1 MSPGGHSA
9 RLFINYRREDSAPYA
24 GRLYDRL
31 TAHFGAEQVF
41 IDIDKILPGEDFVEA
56 INRKV
61 AACEIAIVSIGP
73 NWLRITDANGKR
85 RLDDKEDFVR
95 MEIVAA
101 LERNIRVIPILLGGA
116 QMPRKEELPDALA
129 PLSRRNAIEVSE
141 TRFHSDVDR
150 LIKAIEQ
157 PRSSPWKATE
167 APTEN
172 LRRRPKVHLPPSEE
186 KQIADSKY
194 HDATAVHKRAYLRYA
209 ILLLL
214 FAAVVTLGIKWWKNP
229 PQIKSTFALATFFG
243 DARRSTPPC
252 SDATVAVIRDLT
264 TQLKE
269 DFSPSNRNRPDAFFY
284 SWTEAQMV
292 VALEAENVVDA
303 AEMSQWFNAQIGKAS
318 AWQFYSSGPEQ
329 FGVTGWVLLAF
340 ARMNVKP
347 MEQQIEFV
355 VRNQQRSGWWSMC
368 PASNDLRNASTYA
381 TAMCTWGLAELFE
394 RNLIAHSQ
402 KEAVHEAVRRG
413 REWLQSNTVRGQAAR
428 WKDYPH
434 GDYGRESMGLS
445 GLVLHVLHHTPG
457 SLPEAGDRYW
467 MANLPTELPDPKDES
482 TSGQQ
487 VFSKDFGVLN
497 DPTHQFALPWFITAT
512 ADAFG
517 RGTLT
522 QRAQAARLFNQLP
535 EKRETIARDLK
546 PMPHAAA
553 ELLISLRHLQQ
564 QAAYQRQP

>member
-157 PRSSPWKATE
+157 SGSSSWKATE

-172 LRRRPKVHLPPSEE
+172 VCGRPKVHLPPSEE
-186 KQIADSKY
+186 KQIADSQY
-194 HDATAVHKRAYLRYA
+194 HDATAVHKRAYRRYA

-214 FAAVVTLGIKWWKNP
+214 FAAVGTLGIKWWKNP

-243 DARRSTPPC
+243 DARRSSPPC
-252 SDATVAVIRDLT
+252 PDATVAVIRDLT
-264 TQLKE
+264 TQVKE
-269 DFSPSNRNRPDAFFY
+269 DFSPSNRNRPDGFFQP
-284 SWTEAQMV
+284 WTEAQMV

-318 AWQFYSSGPEQ
+318 GWQIYSSGPEQ

-340 ARMNVKP
+340 ARMNVSP

-355 VRNQQRSGWWSMC
+355 VRNQQRSGWWSMY
-368 PASNDLRNASTYA
+368 PALNDLSNASTYA

-402 KEAVHEAVRRG
+402 KEAVDKAVRRG
-413 REWLQSNTVRGQAAR
+413 GEWLQSNTVRGKAAR

-434 GDYGRESMGLS
+434 AEYGHESLGLA
-445 GLVLHVLHHTPG
+445 GLVLHVLHRTPG
-457 SLPEAGDRYW
+457 SPPEAGDRYW
-467 MANLPTELPDPKDES
+467 MANLPTELPEPKDES
-482 TSGQQ
+482 SSGQMA
-487 VFSKDFGVLN
+487 VSKDFGVLS
-497 DPTHQFALPWFITAT
+497 DPTHQFALPWFVTAT

-517 RGTLT
+517 KGTLT

-546 PMPHAAA
+546 NMPWAAA

-564 QAAYQRQP
+564 QAAHQRQP

>member
-9 RLFINYRREDSAPYA
+9 RLFINYRREDTAPYA

-31 TAHFGAEQVF
+31 TAHFGAQQVF
-41 IDIDKILPGEDFVEA
+41 IDIDQILPGEDFVEA

-73 NWLRITDANGKR
+73 NWLRVTDANGKR

-116 QMPRKEELPDALA
+116 QMPRKEDLPDALA

-167 APTEN
+167 PPTEN
-172 LRRRPKVHLPPSEE
+172 LRRRPTGHLPPSEE
-186 KQIADSKY
+186 KQKADSKH
-194 HDATAVHKRAYLRYA
+194 HDATAVRKRAYLRYA

-214 FAAVVTLGIKWWKNP
+214 FAAVGTLGIKCL
-229 PQIKSTFALATFFG
+229 PQIKSTFALARFFG

-252 SDATVAVIRDLT
+252 PDATINVIGDLT

-269 DFSPSNRNRPDAFFY
+269 DFSPSNRNRADIAFNTW
-284 SWTEAQMV
+284 SEAQMV

-318 AWQFYSSGPEQ
+318 GWQAYSGDHPEQ

-355 VRNQQRSGWWSMC
+355 VRNQRRSGWWSLY

-381 TAMCTWGLAELFE
+381 TAMCTWGLAELSE
-394 RNLIAHSQ
+394 RNLIGQSQ
-402 KEAVHEAVRRG
+402 KEAVDEAVRRG
-413 REWLQSNTVRGQAAR
+413 GAWLQSNNILGQAAR

-434 GDYGRESMGLS
+434 GEYGRESLGLS
-445 GLVLHVLHHTPG
+445 GLVLHVLHRTPG
-457 SLPEAGDRYW
+457 SLPEPSDRYW
-467 MANLPTELPDPKDES
+467 MANLPADLPEPTDES
-482 TSGQQ
+482 SSAQL
-487 VFSKDFGVLN
+487 VLSKDFGWLS

-517 RGTLT
+517 KGTLT
-522 QRAQAARLFNQLP
+522 QRAQAAGLLNQLP
-535 EKRETIARDLK
+535 EKRETIARDLED
-546 PMPHAAA
+546 MPWAAA